1 MKKFGYLMGAALL
14 TLGSCTNEINE
25 EGFVDKANTIS
36 FNAYSNKTR
45 ADSYKSGDVT
55 IAEMKQGSFGV
66 IGYTDD
72 NQLYLGKKDKA
83 VEQVWN
89 PTTNCWEYKD
99 ASEMKY
105 WPSSGN
111 MDFFAYFPFSA
122 TGDVF
127 AESYTEGSANHVMTI
142 QNNTGN
148 QDVLFAYVADR
159 SRTDLVHLQFH
170 HAFAKVAGVKVKAGI
185 SKLKVEVKKIEVINT
200 QTKGKLQITAQGN
213 ASYLNYAGGNT
224 PRIFTFE
231 EAKVVQQ
238 PESGENDFITLV
250 SNNDN
255 GYVFATNETLQNN
268 VIGTNTKMWDG
279 NNKVIGGSLTTKGE
293 ICLKLTCKVSVDGH
307 YYLGA
312 ESGENEYGD
321 MYIPMTNQ
329 ATGVYS
335 LLAGKRYFYE
345 ITMNSNV
352 GYKDNGEPVLP
363 YPIKFTVDGVT
374 SWDDVTIKITL

>member
-1 MKKFGYLMGAALL
+1 MKTFGYISLAALL
-14 TLGSCTNEINE
+14 AFASCTNEINE
-25 EGFVDKANTIS
+25 EGFVDKTKTIS
-36 FNAYSNKTR
+36 FNAYPSKTR
-45 ADSYKSGDVT
+45 AYESGDVT
-55 IAEMKQGSFGV
+55 LVEMKQGSFGV
-66 IGYTDD
+66 VGYTDD
-72 NQLYLGKKDKA
+72 NQLYLGKNDKA

-127 AESYTEGSANHVMTI
+127 AESYTEGSAEHVMTI

-185 SKLKVEVKKIEVINT
+185 SKLKVEVKQIEVINT

-213 ASYLNYAGGNT
+213 ASYLNYEGGNT
-224 PRIFTFE
+224 PRIFSFD

-238 PESGENDFITLV
+238 PESGENNFITLV
-250 SNNDN
+250 NNSDN

-329 ATGVYS
+329 ETGVYS

-374 SWDDVTIKITL
+374 SWDDVTNTITL

>member
-1 MKKFGYLMGAALL
+1 MKIINYFTCAALL
-14 TLGSCTNEINE
+14 ALCSCTSEVE
-25 EGFVDKANTIS
+25 EGGLETKTNVLS
-36 FNAYSNKTR
+36 FNAYPTKTR
-45 ADSYKSGDVT
+45 VYEAGDVT
-55 IAEMKQGSFGV
+55 LNEMKQGSFGV
-66 IGYTDD
+66 IGYTED
-72 NQLYLGKKDKA
+72 NQLYLGKNDKA

-89 PTTNCWEYKD
+89 STTNCWEYKVP
-99 ASEMKY
+99 SEMKY
-105 WPSSGN
+105 WPSSGK

-159 SRTDLVHLQFH
+159 TRTDLVHLQFH

-185 SKLKVEVKKIEVINT
+185 SKLKVEVKQIEVINT

-213 ASYLNYAGGNT
+213 ASYLNYEGGNT
-224 PRIFTFE
+224 PRIFSFD

-238 PESGENDFITLV
+238 PESGENNFIELV
-250 SNNDN
+250 SNSDN

-279 NNKVIGGSLTTKGE
+279 NNKLISGNLSTYGA
-293 ICLKLTCKVSVDGH
+293 ICLKLKCKVSVGGH

-312 ESGENEYGD
+312 ESGENAYGD

-329 ATGVYS
+329 ETGVYS

-352 GYKDNGEPVLP
+352 GFKDTGEPVLP

-374 SWDDVTIKITL
+374 SWDDETYSITL

>member
-1 MKKFGYLMGAALL
+1 MKTFGYISLAALL
-14 TLGSCTNEINE
+14 ALASCTNEINE
-25 EGFVDKANTIS
+25 EGFVDKTKTIS
-36 FNAYSNKTR
+36 FNAYPSKTR
-45 ADSYKSGDVT
+45 AYESGDVT
-55 IAEMKQGSFGV
+55 LTEMKQGSFGV

-72 NQLYLGKKDKA
+72 NHLYLGKNKKA

-89 PTTNCWEYKD
+89 STIGCWEYKD

-127 AESYTEGSANHVMTI
+127 AESYTEGSADHVMTI

-185 SKLKVEVKKIEVINT
+185 SKLKVEVKQIEVINT

-213 ASYLNYAGGNT
+213 ASYLNYEGGNT
-224 PRIFTFE
+224 PRIFSFD

-238 PESGENDFITLV
+238 PESGENNFITLV

-279 NNKVIGGSLTTKGE
+279 NNKTIGGSLATKGE

-312 ESGENEYGD
+312 ESGEKEYGD

-329 ATGVYS
+329 TGVYS

-374 SWDDVTIKITL
+374 SWDDVTIAITL

>member
-1 MKKFGYLMGAALL
+1 MKKINYFTCAALL
-14 TLGSCTNEINE
+14 ALCSCTSEVE
-25 EGFVDKANTIS
+25 EGGLETKTNVLS
-36 FNAYSNKTR
+36 FNAYPTKTR
-45 ADSYKSGDVT
+45 TYTAGDVT
-55 IAEMKQGSFGV
+55 LTEMKQGSFGV

-72 NQLYLGKKDKA
+72 NQLYLGKNDKA

-99 ASEMKY
+99 PSEMKY

-122 TGDVF
+122 TGDEF
-127 AESYTEGSANHVMTI
+127 AASYTEGSADHVMTI

-185 SKLKVEVKKIEVINT
+185 SKLKVEVKEIEVINT

-213 ASYLNYAGGNT
+213 ASYLNYSGGNT
-224 PRIFTFE
+224 PRIFSFDA
-231 EAKVVQQ
+231 AKVVQHTTT
-238 PESGENDFITLV
+238 GENNFITLV
-250 SNNDN
+250 DNQDN
-255 GYVFATNETLQNN
+255 GYVFATNQTLQNN
-268 VIGTNTKMWDG
+268 VIGTNTPMWDG
-279 NNKVIGGSLTTKGE
+279 NNKTIVDNLSTKGE
-293 ICLKLTCKVSVDGH
+293 ICLKLKCKVSVDGH

-312 ESGENEYGD
+312 ASGENEYGD

-329 ATGVYS
+329 ETGVYS

-352 GYKDNGEPVLP
+352 GYKDTGEPVLP

-374 SWDDVTIKITL
+374 GWDDVTMKITL

>member
-1 MKKFGYLMGAALL
+1 MKTFGYISLAALL
-14 TLGSCTNEINE
+14 AFTSCTNESNE
-25 EGFVDKANTIS
+25 EGFVDKENTIS
-36 FNAYSNKTR
+36 FSAYSSKTR
-45 ADSYKSGDVT
+45 AYGSGDVT
-55 IAEMKQGSFGV
+55 LEEMKQGSFGV
-66 IGYTDD
+66 VGYTDD
-72 NQLYLGKKDKA
+72 NQLYLGKNDKA

-89 PTTNCWEYKD
+89 TTTNCWEYKN

-105 WPSSGN
+105 WPSSGK

-127 AESYTEGSANHVMTI
+127 AESYTDGSADHVMTI

-159 SRTDLVHLQFH
+159 SRTGLVHLQFH

-185 SKLKVEVKKIEVINT
+185 SKLKVEVKQIEVINT

-213 ASYLNYAGGNT
+213 ASYLNYEEGNT
-224 PRIFTFE
+224 PRIFSFD

-238 PESGENDFITLV
+238 PESGENNFITLV
-250 SNNDN
+250 SNSDN

-279 NNKVIGGSLTTKGE
+279 NNKTIGGSLAAKGE

-329 ATGVYS
+329 TGVYS

-352 GYKDNGEPVLP
+352 GYKDTGDPVLP
-363 YPIKFTVDGVT
+363 YPIKFTVDGVA
-374 SWDDVTIKITL
+374 SWDDETIAITL

>member
-1 MKKFGYLMGAALL
+1 MKTFGYISLAALL
-14 TLGSCTNEINE
+14 ALASCTNEIND
-25 EGFVDKANTIS
+25 EGVVDKTNTIA
-36 FNAYSNKTR
+36 FNAYSSKTR
-45 ADSYKSGDVT
+45 AYGSGDVT
-55 IAEMKQGSFGV
+55 IEVMKQGSFGV

-72 NQLYLGKKDKA
+72 NQLYLGKNDKA

-89 PTTNCWEYKD
+89 TTTNCWEYRN

-111 MDFFAYFPFSA
+111 MDFFAYFPFSE

-127 AESYTEGSANHVMTI
+127 AESYTEGSAEHVMTI

-185 SKLKVEVKKIEVINT
+185 SKLKVEVKQIEVINT

-213 ASYLNYAGGNT
+213 ASYLNYELGTT

-279 NNKVIGGSLTTKGE
+279 NNKTIGGSLAAKGE

-329 ATGVYS
+329 TGVYS

-374 SWDDVTIKITL
+374 SWDDVTIAITL

>member
-1 MKKFGYLMGAALL
+1 MKIINYFTCAALL
-14 TLGSCTNEINE
+14 ALCSCTSEVE
-25 EGFVDKANTIS
+25 EGGLETKTNVLS
-36 FNAYSNKTR
+36 FNAYPTKTR
-45 ADSYKSGDVT
+45 TYTSGDVT
-55 IAEMKQGSFGV
+55 LEEMKQGSFGV
-66 IGYTDD
+66 IGYTDA
-72 NQLYLGKKDKA
+72 NQLYLGTKDKA

-89 PTTNCWEYKD
+89 STTNCWEYKVP
-99 ASEMKY
+99 SEMKY
-105 WPSSGN
+105 WPSSGK

-127 AESYTEGSANHVMTI
+127 AESYSEGSAAHVMTI

-159 SRTDLVHLQFH
+159 TRTDLVHLQFH

-185 SKLKVEVKKIEVINT
+185 SKLKVEVKQIEVINT

-213 ASYLNYAGGNT
+213 ASYLNYEEGNT
-224 PRIFTFE
+224 PRIFSFDK
-231 EAKVVQQ
+231 AKVVEQ
-238 PESGENDFITLV
+238 PESGVNDFITLV

-268 VIGTNTKMWDG
+268 VIGTKTPMWDG
-279 NNKVIGGSLTTKGE
+279 NNKTIGVNLSTKGA

-312 ESGENEYGD
+312 ASGENAYGD

-329 ATGVYS
+329 ETGVYS

>member
-1 MKKFGYLMGAALL
+1 MKTLGYISLAALL
-14 TLGSCTNEINE
+14 AFTSCTNEINE
-25 EGFVDKANTIS
+25 EGFVDKENTIS
-36 FNAYSNKTR
+36 FKAYSNKTR
-45 ADSYKSGDVT
+45 AYGSGDVT
-55 IAEMKQGSFGV
+55 IDVMKQGSFGV

-72 NQLYLGKKDKA
+72 NQLYLGKNDKA

-89 PTTNCWEYKD
+89 TTTNCWEYKD

-127 AESYTEGSANHVMTI
+127 ASSYTEGSAEHVMTI

-185 SKLKVEVKKIEVINT
+185 SKLKVEVKQIEVINT

-213 ASYLNYAGGNT
+213 ASYLNYEEGNT
-224 PRIFTFE
+224 PRIFYFD

-238 PESGENDFITLV
+238 PESGENNFITLV
-250 SNNDN
+250 SNSDN

-279 NNKVIGGSLTTKGE
+279 NNKLIGGSLAAKGE

-329 ATGVYS
+329 TGVYS

-352 GYKDNGEPVLP
+352 GYKDTGDPVLP

-374 SWDDVTIKITL
+374 SWDDETIAITL

>member
-1 MKKFGYLMGAALL
+1 MKIINYFTCAALL
-14 TLGSCTNEINE
+14 ALCSCTSEVE
-25 EGFVDKANTIS
+25 EGGLETKTNVLS
-36 FNAYSNKTR
+36 FNAYPTKTR
-45 ADSYKSGDVT
+45 VYEAGDVT
-55 IAEMKQGSFGV
+55 LNEMKQGSFGV

-72 NQLYLGKKDKA
+72 NKLYLGTKVKA

-89 PTTNCWEYKD
+89 SATNCWEYKNP
-99 ASEMKY
+99 SEMKY

-111 MDFFAYFPFSA
+111 MDFFAYFPFSE
-122 TGDVF
+122 TGDLF
-127 AESYTEGSANHVMTI
+127 AESYTEGSAEHVMTI

-185 SKLKVEVKKIEVINT
+185 SKLKVEVKQIEVINT

-213 ASYLNYAGGNT
+213 ASYLNYEGGNT
-224 PRIFTFE
+224 PRIFSFA

-238 PESGENDFITLV
+238 PESGENNFITLV
-250 SNNDN
+250 ENADN
-255 GYVFATNETLQNN
+255 GYVFATNQTLQNN
-268 VIGTNTKMWDG
+268 VIGTNTPMWDG
-279 NNKVIGGSLTTKGE
+279 NKLIGGSLTTKGA

-312 ESGENEYGD
+312 ASGENEYGD

-329 ATGVYS
+329 ETGVYS

-352 GYKDNGEPVLP
+352 GYKDNGD
-363 YPIKFTVDGVT
+363 PILDPILFSVSSVEAWGDVN
-374 SWDDVTIKITL
+374 VTITL

>member
-1 MKKFGYLMGAALL
+1 MKKNVCLMGVALL

-36 FNAYSNKTR
+36 FSAYSNKTR
-45 ADSYKSGDVT
+45 TGYTSGDVD
-55 IAEMKQGSFGV
+55 ISKMKEGSFGV
-66 IGYTDD
+66 VGYTDD
-72 NQLYLGKKDKA
+72 NRLYLGKKDKA

-89 PTTNCWEYKD
+89 STTNCWEYKVP
-99 ASEMKY
+99 SEMKY

-122 TGDVF
+122 TGDEF
-127 AESYTEGSANHVMTI
+127 AEKYTEGSADHVMTI

-185 SKLKVEVKKIEVINT
+185 SKLKVEVKQIEVINT

-213 ASYLNYAGGNT
+213 ASYLNYEGGNT
-224 PRIFTFE
+224 PRIFSFD

-238 PESGENDFITLV
+238 PESGENNFITLV
-250 SNNDN
+250 SNSDN

-312 ESGENEYGD
+312 ASGENEYGD

-374 SWDDVTIKITL
+374 SWDDVTITITL

>member
-1 MKKFGYLMGAALL
+1 MKIINYFTCAALL
-14 TLGSCTNEINE
+14 ALCSCTSEVE
-25 EGFVDKANTIS
+25 EGGLETKTNVLS
-36 FNAYSNKTR
+36 FNAYPTKTR
-45 ADSYKSGDVT
+45 TYTAGDVT
-55 IAEMKQGSFGV
+55 LTEMKQGSFGV

-72 NQLYLGKKDKA
+72 NKLYLGTKDKA

-89 PTTNCWEYKD
+89 STTNCWEYKEP
-99 ASEMKY
+99 SEMKY
-105 WPSSGN
+105 WPSSGK
-111 MDFFAYFPFSA
+111 MDFFAYFPFSDS
-122 TGDVF
+122 GDVF
-127 AESYTEGSANHVMTI
+127 AESYSEGSAAHVMTI

-159 SRTDLVHLQFH
+159 TRTDLVHLQFH

-185 SKLKVEVKKIEVINT
+185 SKLKVEVKQIEVINT

-213 ASYLNYAGGNT
+213 ASYLNYEGGNT
-224 PRIFTFE
+224 PRIFSFA

-238 PESGENDFITLV
+238 PESGENNFITLV
-250 SNNDN
+250 ENADN
-255 GYVFATNETLQNN
+255 GYVFATNQTLQNN
-268 VIGTNTKMWDG
+268 VIGTNTPMWDG
-279 NNKVIGGSLTTKGE
+279 NNKLISGSLTTKGD

-307 YYLGA
+307 YYLGDA
-312 ESGENEYGD
+312 SGVNEFGD

-329 ATGVYS
+329 ETGVYS

-352 GYKDNGEPVLP
+352 GFKENGEPVLP

-374 SWDDVTIKITL
+374 SWDDVTYSITL

>member
-1 MKKFGYLMGAALL
+1 
-14 TLGSCTNEINE
+14 
-25 EGFVDKANTIS
+25 
-36 FNAYSNKTR
+36 
-45 ADSYKSGDVT
+45 
-55 IAEMKQGSFGV
+55 
-66 IGYTDD
+66 
-72 NQLYLGKKDKA
+72 
-83 VEQVWN
+83 
-89 PTTNCWEYKD
+89 
-99 ASEMKY
+99 
-105 WPSSGN
+105 

-185 SKLKVEVKKIEVINT
+185 SKLKVEVKQIEVINT

-213 ASYLNYAGGNT
+213 ASYLNYEGGNT
-224 PRIFTFE
+224 PRIFSFD

>member
-1 MKKFGYLMGAALL
+1 MKTFGYISLAALL
-14 TLGSCTNEINE
+14 AFTSCTNESNE
-25 EGFVDKANTIS
+25 EGFVDKENTIS
-36 FNAYSNKTR
+36 FSAYSSKTR
-45 ADSYKSGDVT
+45 AYGSGDVT
-55 IAEMKQGSFGV
+55 LEEMKQGSFGV
-66 IGYTDD
+66 VGYTDD
-72 NQLYLGKKDKA
+72 NRLYLGKNDKA

-127 AESYTEGSANHVMTI
+127 AESYTDGSADHVMTI

-213 ASYLNYAGGNT
+213 ASYLNYEGGNT
-224 PRIFTFE
+224 PRIFSFD

-238 PESGENDFITLV
+238 PESGENNFITLV
-250 SNNDN
+250 SNSDN

-279 NNKVIGGSLTTKGE
+279 NNKTIDGSLAAKGE

-329 ATGVYS
+329 TGVYS

-352 GYKDNGEPVLP
+352 GYKDTGDPVLP

-374 SWDDVTIKITL
+374 SWEDETIAITL

>member
-1 MKKFGYLMGAALL
+1 MKTFGYILLAALL
-14 TLGSCTNEINE
+14 AFTSCTNEINE
-25 EGFVDKANTIS
+25 EGFVDKENTIS
-36 FNAYSNKTR
+36 FKAYSNKTR
-45 ADSYKSGDVT
+45 AYGSGDVT
-55 IAEMKQGSFGV
+55 IDVMKQGSFGV

-72 NQLYLGKKDKA
+72 NQLYLGKNDKA

-89 PTTNCWEYKD
+89 TTTNCWEYKD

-127 AESYTEGSANHVMTI
+127 ASSYTEGSAEHVMTI

-185 SKLKVEVKKIEVINT
+185 SKLKVEVKQIEVINT

-213 ASYLNYAGGNT
+213 ASYLNYEEGNT
-224 PRIFTFE
+224 PRIFYFD

-238 PESGENDFITLV
+238 PESGENNFITLV
-250 SNNDN
+250 SNSDN

-279 NNKVIGGSLTTKGE
+279 NNKLIGGSLAAKGE

-329 ATGVYS
+329 TGVYS

-352 GYKDNGEPVLP
+352 GYKDTGDPVLP

-374 SWDDVTIKITL
+374 SWDDETIAITL

>member
-45 ADSYKSGDVT
+45 ADSYISGDVDLSV
-55 IAEMKQGSFGV
+55 MKTGSFGV

-127 AESYTEGSANHVMTI
+127 AESYTEGSAEHVMTI

-185 SKLKVEVKKIEVINT
+185 SKLKVEVKQIEVINT

-213 ASYLNYAGGNT
+213 ASYLNYEGGNT
-224 PRIFTFE
+224 PRIFSFD

-238 PESGENDFITLV
+238 PESGENNFITLV
-250 SNNDN
+250 SNSDN

-279 NNKVIGGSLTTKGE
+279 NNKVINGSLTTKGE
-293 ICLKLTCKVSVDGH
+293 ICLKLTCKVSIDGH

-329 ATGVYS
+329 TGIYS

-352 GYKDNGEPVLP
+352 GYKDTGEPVLP

-374 SWDDVTIKITL
+374 SWDDVTITITL

>member
-45 ADSYKSGDVT
+45 ADSYISGDVT

-122 TGDVF
+122 TGDEF
-127 AESYTEGSANHVMTI
+127 AEKYTEGSADHVMTI

-185 SKLKVEVKKIEVINT
+185 SKLKVEVKQIEVINT

-213 ASYLNYAGGNT
+213 ASYLNYEGGNT
-224 PRIFTFE
+224 PRIFSFD

-238 PESGENDFITLV
+238 PESGENNFITLV
-250 SNNDN
+250 SNSDN

-279 NNKVIGGSLTTKGE
+279 KNKVIGGYLTTKGE
-293 ICLKLTCKVSVDGH
+293 ICLKLTCKVSIDGH

-329 ATGVYS
+329 ETGIYS

-352 GYKDNGEPVLP
+352 GYKDTGEPVLP